1 MNSKAIFSG
10 AFILFLGNLLSS
22 LLGLTREILS
32 ASYYGA
38 SADMDSYI
46 FAYALPSM
54 ILVFVS
60 GFLTVGFV
68 PMFIKKRVN
77 SSKRETSLF
86 LSNMLNFFMLSMV
99 IVIAICYLFSD
110 SIAGFFAVN
119 EVVKVKIETMLW
131 ILLPSIFFFGLSY
144 AQASILNALNQFK
157 VTAFLTVIN
166 NISVIFFVTMFHHI
180 WGIYTIA
187 LGFLIGTVIQVLIQI
202 PALRKAGVRYQLYIR
217 LNDKDLRRI
226 LIICI
231 PIIGLVI
238 IDNCVMLATR
248 YFATQLDAG
257 SASALNYANR
267 IILLPIT
274 LFGTALVTAS
284 YPSAILMQTQK
295 RIVEYNQIVSTSLK
309 SLLLILVPIMLV
321 SIVYAPHII
330 KILFERGAFDA
341 KATTM
346 TATSVML
353 MSIGIVLSP
362 IKDFITKLFFSK
374 EKMKTPIF
382 SSLIYFIVFIVTCLI
397 LVPTMQYKGIAIASA
412 AALLSS
418 ILYLIIRYNSL
429 DRESKIHISF
439 KYFSKILFASVISVA
454 ISYFIFI
461 KGMNIIQFQ
470 HEDILLTLLGIG
482 LNLLIYIIIIKLLK
496 VQEIDYV
503 AAKLS
508 SKYKIFRRKGKEANE
523 NTAY

>member
-22 LLGLTREILS
+22 LLGLTREVLS

-38 SADMDSYI
+38 SVDMDSYI

-60 GFLTVGFV
+60 GFLTVGFI
-68 PMFIKKRVN
+68 PMFIKKRLH
-77 SSKRETSLF
+77 SSKKEISLY
-86 LSNMLNFFMLSMV
+86 LSNMLNVFMLAM
-99 IVIAICYLFSD
+99 ILVIAICYLFSD

-144 AQASILNALNQFK
+144 AQASILNALNYFK
-157 VTAFLTVIN
+157 VTAFLTVVN
-166 NISVIFFVTMFHHI
+166 NISVIFFIVVFQHL
-180 WGIYTIA
+180 WGIYTVAI
-187 LGFLIGTVIQVLIQI
+187 GFLVGTVIQVLIQI
-202 PALRKAGVRYQLYIR
+202 PVLRKVGVRYRFYLR
-217 LNDKDLRRI
+217 LNDEDLKKI

-248 YFATQLDAG
+248 YFSTQLDAG

-284 YPSAILMQTQK
+284 YPSAILMQTEK
-295 RIVEYNQIVSTSLK
+295 KKTEYNQIVTTCLK
-309 SLLLILVPIMLV
+309 SLLLILMPIMLI
-321 SIVYAPHII
+321 SIVYAPDII
-330 KILFERGAFDA
+330 KILLERGAFDA

-353 MSIGIVLSP
+353 LSIGIVLSP

-382 SSLIYFIVFIVTCLI
+382 SSLIYFIVFIGACLI
-397 LVPTMQYKGIAIASA
+397 LVPSMQYMGIAIASS

-429 DRESKIHISF
+429 DPESRIHISF
-439 KYFSKILFASVISVA
+439 KYFSKILFASAISVA

-461 KGMNIIQFQ
+461 NGTRIITFQ
-470 HEDILLTLLGIG
+470 QEGILLTLFCIALT
-482 LNLLIYIIIIKLLK
+482 LLIYIIIIKLLK

-503 AAKLS
+503 AAKLL
-508 SKYKIFRRKGKEANE
+508 SKYKLFRRKGKQTNE